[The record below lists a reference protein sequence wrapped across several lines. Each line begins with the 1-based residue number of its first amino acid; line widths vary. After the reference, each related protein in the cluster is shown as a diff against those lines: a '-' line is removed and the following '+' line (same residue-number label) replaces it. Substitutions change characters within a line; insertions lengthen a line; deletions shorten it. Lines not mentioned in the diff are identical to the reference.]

1 MEREA
6 SESGRWE
13 GGIDPKMSTA
23 IVNYGEC
30 YLETRRDTLAHSPQ
44 CHPPHDAT
52 SLCRE
57 RR

>member
-30 YLETRRDTLAHSPQ
+30 YLETRRDTLAHLPTMPLAFAAS
-44 CHPPHDAT
+44 DVK
-52 SLCRE
+52 S
-57 RR
+57 